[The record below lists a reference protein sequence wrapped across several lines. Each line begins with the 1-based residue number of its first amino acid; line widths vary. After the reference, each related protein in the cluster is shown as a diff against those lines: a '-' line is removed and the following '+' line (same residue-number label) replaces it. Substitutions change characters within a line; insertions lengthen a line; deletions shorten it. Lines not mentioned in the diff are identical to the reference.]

1 MINNMTTASDRKML
15 LETELSRYVSLLRQ
29 QANLERILIFG
40 SLATGD
46 VHAWSDI
53 DLVIVQDTNIP
64 FWQRLREIRRLL
76 QPKVGTDILVYTPDE
91 WEEMKRVRPFFRQEI
106 LNKSRILYE
115 RKQ

>member
-1 MINNMTTASDRKML
+1 MATTTVDRKTL
-15 LETELSRYVSLLRQ
+15 LENELFRYVNLLRKQ
-29 QANLERILIFG
+29 KNLDKILIFG

-53 DLVIVQDTNIP
+53 DLVLVQKTDLS
-64 FWQRLREIRRLL
+64 FWKRLREIRRLL

-91 WEEMKRVRPFFRQEI
+91 WEKMKAERPFFQQEI
-106 LNKSRILYE
+106 LGKSKVIYE